1 MQQALSNT
9 SLLIEQEKLPS
20 LPQSLLKLLEQV
32 RDPDASFMHIA
43 QTIQTDPALTSRFMA
58 AANTGENYQLS
69 KNKDFNSMVVSLGLK
84 TVKSIACT
92 SAVQQFFSQFNIDE
106 NDALAQFW
114 TRSLNTAFLAKSLA
128 HLVSYENED
137 EVYIAGLLHNIGE
150 LVCLVHDTKVYG
162 QRSKKIMASKKDLRD
177 KEVQLST
184 MESNFVGASIPE
196 IGAAIIQE
204 FDSVLSDAVLYQREG
219 SEQLVGSS
227 HLVKLINAAHKLS
240 LLHKESDAESIEY
253 VYSEVSATFDL
264 GQSFLEEIRLK
275 SFSQVL
281 AKAKQMGLTIHDDQ
295 TVSIDESVQLDLA
308 DNVRTIALSNS
319 IQKITS
325 PQFDNNSEL
334 ELVKKIVQ
342 NLKIL
347 FGLSHCVYL
356 AFDEESK
363 QLKVQYGAH
372 LDEQRL
378 GEFHIPLQAV
388 SSLPIKSLVKQ
399 VPMASEI
406 MDSGTMLPERKGEG
420 SHPSVVDRQLARLL
434 KMEEILCIPL
444 LERME
449 DPLDRT
455 DSDIYGVLVVGF
467 SALQK
472 QKIKREK
479 GLLYEFSLSSS
490 EVITQ
495 NRNTAKQISSVVE
508 EDKALQ
514 SVQIRKLVHEVNNPL
529 GVIRNYL
536 QVLAHKLEDT
546 TDEKIPGQLDILMQ
560 EVERVGS
567 IVLRMRETPE
577 KSSHDNHQVN
587 INQLIENMGTIFKE
601 SLFLKA
607 GIIAKLQLDSAI
619 PVIESNTNSLKQI
632 VTNLFKNASEAMPEG
647 GEIVISTR
655 DQVNFNGQQYIELSI
670 ADNGPG
676 IPTEVLNN
684 LFNPVKTTK
693 SGEHS
698 GLGLSIIRNL
708 VNDLG
713 GIISGSNSSNKGGAV
728 FNILLPRKT
737 ISE

>member
-20 LPQSLLKLLEQV
+20 LPHSLLKLLEQV

-58 AANTGENYQLS
+58 AVNTGANFQLS

-114 TRSLNTAFLAKSLA
+114 SRSLNTAFLAKSLA

-162 QRSKKIMASKKDLRD
+162 QRSKKIIASKKDLRD
-177 KEVQLST
+177 KEIQLST

-196 IGAAIIQE
+196 IGAVIIQQ
-204 FDSVLSDAVLYQREG
+204 FDPVLSDAVLYQREG

-275 SFSQVL
+275 SFSQVM

-319 IQKITS
+319 IQKITN
-325 PQFDNNSEL
+325 PQLDSRSEL

-399 VPMASEI
+399 VPMASGSMASENVV
-406 MDSGTMLPERKGEG
+406 SGKKDEDNN
-420 SHPSVVDRQLARLL
+420 PSVVDRQLARLL

-514 SVQIRKLVHEVNNPL
+514 SVQIRKLVHEANNPL

-536 QVLAHKLEDT
+536 QVLAHKLEDS

-607 GIIAKLQLDSAI
+607 GIIAKFQLDSAI

-632 VTNLFKNASEAMPEG
+632 ITNLFKNASEAMQEG

>member
-1 MQQALSNT
+1 MQQELSNT

-20 LPQSLLKLLEQV
+20 LPHSLLQLLEQV
-32 RDPDASFMHIA
+32 RDPDASFLHIA
-43 QTIQTDPALTSRFMA
+43 QIIQTDPALSSRFMA
-58 AANTGENYQLS
+58 AANTGDKFQLS

-92 SAVQQFFSQFNIDE
+92 TAVQQFFSQFNIDE

-114 TRSLNTAFLAKSLA
+114 SRSLNTAFLAKSLA
-128 HLVSYENED
+128 HLISYENED

-150 LVCLVHDTKVYG
+150 LVCLVHDTKVYA
-162 QRSKKIMASKKDLRD
+162 QRSKKIIASQKDLRD
-177 KEVQLST
+177 KEIQLST
-184 MESNFVGASIPE
+184 METNFVGAAIPE

-204 FDSVLSDAVLYQREG
+204 FDPLLSDAVLYQREA
-219 SEQLVGSS
+219 SEQLIGSS

-240 LLHKESDAESIEY
+240 LLHKDSDAESIEY
-253 VYSEVSATFDL
+253 VYSEVSAIFDL

-275 SFSQVL
+275 SHSQVM
-281 AKAKQMGLTIHDDQ
+281 AKAKEMGLTIHDDQ

-325 PQFDNNSEL
+325 PQFDNRSEQ
-334 ELVKKIVQ
+334 ELIKKIVQ

-356 AFDEESK
+356 AFDKESK
-363 QLKVQYGAH
+363 QLKVQYGTH
-372 LDEQRL
+372 LDEQRS
-378 GEFHIPLQAV
+378 GDFHIPLQAV
-388 SSLPIKSLVKQ
+388 SSMPVISLLKQ
-399 VPMASEI
+399 IPMDSASAASESK
-406 MDSGTMLPERKGEG
+406 DGENN
-420 SHPSVVDRQLARLL
+420 PSVVDRQLARLL
-434 KMEEILCIPL
+434 KMQEILCIPL
-444 LERME
+444 LERVE
-449 DPLDRT
+449 NPIDRMN
-455 DSDIYGVLVVGF
+455 SDIYGVLVVGF
-467 SALQK
+467 SDLQK

-490 EVITQ
+490 ELITQ
-495 NRNTAKQISSVVE
+495 HRNTAKQISSVVE

-514 SVQIRKLVHEVNNPL
+514 SVQIRKLVHEANNPL

-536 QVLAHKLEDT
+536 QVLAHKLEDS

-577 KSSHDNHQVN
+577 QNSRDNHQVD
-587 INQLIENMGTIFKE
+587 INQLIEDMGAIFKE

-607 GIIAKLQLDSAI
+607 GITAKFQLDSAI
-619 PVIESNTNSLKQI
+619 PVIESNTNSLKQ
-632 VTNLFKNASEAMPEG
+632 VLTNLFKNASEAMQDG
-647 GEIVISTR
+647 GKIVISTR
-655 DQVNFNGQQYIELSI
+655 DQVNYNGQQYIELSI

-676 IPTEVLNN
+676 IPAEVLKH
-684 LFNPVKTTK
+684 LFNPVKSTK

-728 FNILLPRKT
+728 FNILLPRKI